1 MREAELTVFQ
11 DVVFVLE
18 TLVCAGS
25 LAYFIYPF
33 ITGKRELGRSK
44 KKKAFMVFVT
54 YFLIHLTGM
63 IFSIWNWFC
72 LLLVL
77 VILVASSDFLDMDKK
92 VCSLLVVLFYFLRN
106 ISVLITASLYFLF
119 TEHFVGKETDIEV
132 IGQYAAVGYSV
143 DFLLSF
149 CILTVML
156 FFLRKKMVKCKFELS
171 VKEFCHL
178 AVIPVVGILF
188 TIVVSRTF
196 VFVQGNEV
204 FQLFKQ
210 YPVFLGIIP
219 LLVVLFYAGSLLTLM
234 SYQEMVMLQEEKKKY
249 FVEEQQ
255 IHAMQE
261 RIHEVEQF
269 YAGIR
274 QIKHEMRNHLTNI
287 EGLAESGRYEDME
300 QYIAQM
306 DAGLSALELTVKTGN
321 AVTDVIVNDKKK
333 AADKLGVKFQPK
345 FNYPLSEKYNAY
357 DVGIILNNLLTN
369 ALEACEKMEGK
380 ERYIILS
387 GRQKRK
393 FFLIEVK
400 NSFEG
405 EIEFDANTDFPISTK
420 QNDTFK
426 KFNSLHGIGLSNVK
440 KEVEKYMGDM
450 KIKVKQ
456 NEFSVTVL
464 LQERSMKNE
473 Y

>member
-1 MREAELTVFQ
+1 MSEAELTAFQ
-11 DVVFVLE
+11 NIVLVLE
-18 TLVCAGS
+18 TLVHAGC

-33 ITGKRELGRSK
+33 MTGKKEPGRSK
-44 KKKAFMVFVT
+44 KKKAFIVFVT
-54 YFLIHLTGM
+54 YSLIYLAGM
-63 IFSIWNWFC
+63 IFSIWNWLC

-77 VILVASSDFLDMDKK
+77 VILAASSGFLDMDKK
-92 VCSLLVVLFYFLRN
+92 VCSLSVVLFYFLKS
-106 ISVLITASLYFLF
+106 ISGLITASLYFLF
-119 TEHFVGKETDIEV
+119 IEHFVWKETDIEV
-132 IGQYAAVGYSV
+132 IFKYTAVVYSV
-143 DFLLSF
+143 DMLLQF
-149 CILTVML
+149 CILTTML
-156 FFLRKKMVKCKFELS
+156 FFLRRKMVKCRFELS

-178 AVIPVVGILF
+178 VVIPVVGILF
-188 TIVVSRTF
+188 TIVISRTF
-196 VFVQGNEV
+196 VSVQGNEAIW
-204 FQLFKQ
+204 LFKQ

-219 LLVVLFYAGSLLTLM
+219 LLAVLFYAGSLLTFM
-234 SYQEMVMLQEEKKKY
+234 SYKEMVMLQREKKKY

-269 YAGIR
+269 YTGIR

-287 EGLAESGRYEDME
+287 KGLAEGGRYEEME

-306 DAGLSALELTVKTGN
+306 DAGLSAFELTVKTGN

-333 AADKLGVKFQPK
+333 AADKLGVKFQLE

-380 ERYIILS
+380 ERYITLS

-405 EIEFDANTDFPISTK
+405 EIEFDANTDFPLSTK
-420 QNDTFK
+420 QNDTFR
-426 KFNSLHGIGLSNVK
+426 KFNSMHGIGLSNVK

-464 LQERSMKNE
+464 LQERSM
-473 Y
+473 

>member
-1 MREAELTVFQ
+1 MSKAELTVFQ
-11 DVVFVLE
+11 NIVLVLE
-18 TLVCAGS
+18 TLVHAGS
-25 LAYFIYPF
+25 LTYFFSPF
-33 ITGKRELGRSK
+33 MTGKRELGRSK
-44 KKKAFMVFVT
+44 KKKAFIVFVT
-54 YFLIHLTGM
+54 YFLIYLTGM
-63 IFSIWNWFC
+63 IFSIWNWLC

-77 VILVASSDFLDMDKK
+77 AILVAASGLLDMDKK
-92 VCSLLVVLFYFLRN
+92 VCSLLVVLFYFLRS
-106 ISVLITASLYFLF
+106 ISGLIMTSLYFIF
-119 TEHFVGKETDIEV
+119 TEHFVWKETDIEV
-132 IGQYAAVGYSV
+132 IFNYTAVVYSA
-143 DFLLSF
+143 DIFLQF
-149 CILTVML
+149 YILIVMI
-156 FFLRKKMVKCKFELS
+156 FFLRKKMAKCRFELS
-171 VKEFCHL
+171 AKEFCHL

-188 TIVVSRTF
+188 TVVISRTF
-196 VFVQGNEV
+196 VSVQGNEV

-210 YPVFLGIIP
+210 YSVFLGIIP
-219 LLVVLFYAGSLLTLM
+219 LLAVLFYAGSLLTFM
-234 SYQEMVMLQEEKKKY
+234 SYKEMVMLQEEKKKH

-274 QIKHEMRNHLTNI
+274 QIKHEMSNHLTNI
-287 EGLAESGRYEDME
+287 KGLAESGRYEDME
-300 QYIAQM
+300 QYIAKM
-306 DAGLSALELTVKTGN
+306 DAGLSAFELTVETGN

-333 AADKLGVKFQPK
+333 AADKLGVKFQPE

-405 EIEFDANTDFPISTK
+405 EIEFDANTDFPLSTK
-420 QNDTFK
+420 QNDTSK
-426 KFNSLHGIGLSNVK
+426 KINSLHGIGLSNVK

-464 LQERSMKNE
+464 LQERSIKNE

>member
-1 MREAELTVFQ
+1 MSEAELTVFQ
-11 DVVFVLE
+11 NIVSVME
-18 TLVCAGS
+18 TLVYAGC

-33 ITGKRELGRSK
+33 MTGKREPERSRK
-44 KKKAFMVFVT
+44 RKVLIVFTT
-54 YFLIHLTGM
+54 YSLSYFVGNM
-63 IFSIWNWFC
+63 FSIWGWLC
-72 LLLVL
+72 LLMVL
-77 VILVASSDFLDMDKK
+77 VILMAASSFLNTDRK
-92 VCSLLVVLFYFLRN
+92 VCSLLVILFYFLRN
-106 ISVLITASLYFLF
+106 ISGIMTESLYFIF
-119 TEHFVGKETDIEV
+119 TERFIWEKTDINA
-132 IGQYAAVGYSV
+132 IYLYTAVGYGV
-143 DFLLSF
+143 ER
-149 CILTVML
+149 ILIFGILATMIY
-156 FFLRKKMVKCKFELS
+156 FLRKKMVKSKFEPT
-171 VKEFCHL
+171 VKEFCYL
-178 AVIPVVGILF
+178 AVVPVVGILF
-188 TIVVSRTF
+188 TIVISRTF
-196 VFVQGNEV
+196 VSVQGNEV
-204 FQLFKQ
+204 FRLFKQ

-219 LLVVLFYAGSLLTLM
+219 LLAVLFYAGSLLTLM

-287 EGLAESGRYEDME
+287 KGLAESGRYEEME

-306 DAGLSALELTVKTGN
+306 DAGLSAFELTVKTGN

-333 AADKLGVKFQPK
+333 AADKLGVQFQPE
-345 FNYPLSEKYNAY
+345 FIYPLSEKYNAY

-405 EIEFDANTDFPISTK
+405 EIEFDTNTDFPLSTK
-420 QNDTFK
+420 QNDTFRK
-426 KFNSLHGIGLSNVK
+426 SDSMHGIGLSNVK

-464 LQERSMKNE
+464 LQERSM
-473 Y
+473 

>member
-1 MREAELTVFQ
+1 MSKVELTVFQ
-11 DVVFVLE
+11 NIVLVLG
-18 TLVCAGS
+18 TLVHAGC
-25 LAYFIYPF
+25 LTYFFNPF
-33 ITGKRELGRSK
+33 MTGKRELGRSK
-44 KKKAFMVFVT
+44 KKKDFIVFVT
-54 YFLIHLTGM
+54 YFFIYFTGM
-63 IFSIWNWFC
+63 IFSIWNWLC

-77 VILVASSDFLDMDKK
+77 VILVAASGFLDMDKK
-92 VCSLLVVLFYFLRN
+92 VCSLLVALFYFIRS
-106 ISVLITASLYFLF
+106 ISGLITESLYFLF
-119 TEHFVGKETDIEV
+119 TEHFVWKETDIEV
-132 IGQYAAVGYSV
+132 IFKYTAVVYSV
-143 DFLLSF
+143 DMLLQF
-149 CILTVML
+149 CILIAMI
-156 FFLRKKMVKCKFELS
+156 FFLRKKIIKCKFELS

-178 AVIPVVGILF
+178 VVLPVVGILF
-188 TIVVSRTF
+188 SIVINRTLVS
-196 VFVQGNEV
+196 VQGNEV
-204 FQLFKQ
+204 FQLFRL
-210 YPVFLGIIP
+210 YPIFLGIIP
-219 LLVVLFYAGSLLTLM
+219 FLAILFYVGSLLTLM
-234 SYQEMVMLQEEKKKY
+234 SYQEMVMLQEERKKY

-274 QIKHEMRNHLTNI
+274 QIKHEMRNHLMNI
-287 EGLAESGRYEDME
+287 KGLAESGRYEDME

-306 DAGLSALELTVKTGN
+306 DAGLSAFELTVETGN

-333 AADKLGVKFQPK
+333 AADKLGIKFQPE
-345 FNYPLSEKYNAY
+345 FIYPLSEKYNAY

-405 EIEFDANTDFPISTK
+405 EIEFDANTDFPLSTK
-420 QNDTFK
+420 QNDTSK
-426 KFNSLHGIGLSNVK
+426 KINSLHGIGLSNVK

>member
-1 MREAELTVFQ
+1 MSEAELTVFQ
-11 DVVFVLE
+11 NIVLVLE
-18 TLVCAGS
+18 TLVHAGC
-25 LAYFIYPF
+25 LTYFFYPF
-33 ITGKRELGRSK
+33 MTGKREPYRSK
-44 KKKAFMVFVT
+44 KKKAFIVFMT
-54 YFLIHLTGM
+54 YFLIYLAGM
-63 IFSIWNWFC
+63 IFSIWNWLC

-77 VILVASSDFLDMDKK
+77 VILAVSSFFLDMDKK
-92 VCSLLVVLFYFLRN
+92 VCSLLVVLFYFLRS
-106 ISVLITASLYFLF
+106 ISGVITASLYFMF
-119 TEHFVGKETDIEV
+119 TEHFVWRETDIEV
-132 IGQYAAVGYSV
+132 IYQYVAVAYSV

-149 CILTVML
+149 CILAAMI
-156 FFLRKKMVKCKFELS
+156 FFVRKKMVKCRFKLS
-171 VKEFCHL
+171 VKEFCYL
-178 AVIPVVGILF
+178 VVIPVVGILF
-188 TIVVSRTF
+188 NIVISRIF

-204 FQLFKQ
+204 FQLFKL

-219 LLVVLFYAGSLLTLM
+219 LLAILFYAGSLLTLM
-234 SYQEMVMLQEEKKKY
+234 SYQEMVMLQGEKKKY

-255 IHAMQE
+255 IHAMRE

-287 EGLAESGRYEDME
+287 KGLAESGRYEDME
-300 QYIAQM
+300 HYIAQM
-306 DAGLSALELTVKTGN
+306 DAGLSAFELTVKTGN

-333 AADKLGVKFQPK
+333 AADKLGVKFHPE

-369 ALEACEKMEGK
+369 ALEACGKMEGK

-405 EIEFDANTDFPISTK
+405 EIKFDTNTDFPLSTK
-420 QNDTFK
+420 QNDSFK
-426 KFNSLHGIGLSNVK
+426 KSNSLHGIGLLNVK

-456 NEFSVTVL
+456 NEFRVTVL
-464 LQERSMKNE
+464 LQERSIKNE